1 MTKTDSEESADI
13 NELAA
18 RMGLQYQVRISPELS
33 ELLKPNPFLNG
44 LGIQFSDRIKTVLS
58 ILKGNMIPEN
68 AGTEETM
75 NKEGILFLMPLAKGP
90 YIREEMISIRADLT
104 DDDGKTKILLT
115 AILETE

>member
-44 LGIQFSDRIKTVLS
+44 LGIQFSDRINTVLG
-58 ILKGNMIPEN
+58 ILKGNMIPGN
-68 AGTEETM
+68 AETEETM
-75 NKEGILFLMPLAKGP
+75 PKKGIVIPMPLAKGP
-90 YIREEMISIRADLT
+90 YIRR
-104 DDDGKTKILLT
+104 K
-115 AILETE
+115 